1 MYFICSLYKDFPDVH
16 QLTAFLLHSQGL
28 QQIRC
33 PQGLSFDLEKQ
44 ACDWKD
50 YVSNCDQTSRV
61 VKAKP
66 LLVTDEPICTVAG
79 ELACGDASCIKKEL
93 FCDGIEQCSDG
104 SDENACGKSPCQR
117 HFWNV
122 IVIL

>member
-1 MYFICSLYKDFPDVH
+1 MSCSVRGVHGDFIPEFASSFYFF
-16 QLTAFLLHSQGL
+16 FSQGL

-33 PQGLSFDLEKQ
+33 PQGLAFDLEKQ

-50 YVSNCDQTSRV
+50 YVSNCDQTARV

-66 LLVTDEPICTVAG
+66 LLVTDEPICTVTG

-104 SDENACGKSPCQR
+104 SDENACGESLYQQ
-117 HFWNV
+117 
-122 IVIL
+122 